1 MKRIYSPVKF
11 ANFVYICIKRGKNN
25 HLQLKN
31 GYFSRVQCKYIQN
44 LRTSQGHIF
53 LILQQFATKLC
64 NNFTHFKD
72 ALIGKGQ
79 SIIQHLFP
87 AELLMNACGT

>member
-11 ANFVYICIKRGKNN
+11 ANFVYIYITRGKNN
-25 HLQLKN
+25 HLRLKN
-31 GYFSRVQCKYIQN
+31 GYFSLAQCKYIQH

-64 NNFTHFKD
+64 NNFTHFKM
-72 ALIGKGQ
+72 LLLGKDNL
-79 SIIQHLFP
+79 IQHLFP
-87 AELLMNACGT
+87 TELLMNACGT